1 MYEIRHK
8 ERLVETSLGFTTV
21 LSASQ
26 VDGAKSAVL
35 LGSSP
40 LLSVLT
46 GSSPNIASH
55 MEKNA
60 SVATEPARGFFT
72 IQWWVERVEET

>member
-1 MYEIRHK
+1 MKYVIKRGLSKQASGLTE
-8 ERLVETSLGFTTV
+8 
-21 LSASQ
+21 LSATQ

-72 IQWWVERVEET
+72 IMVGRNGSKK